1 MSIEAENPESAQSKH
16 LLLGTVSFTVC
27 FAAWG
32 LISAFAPRFRQ
43 QFHLSATQTAFLV
56 AVPVLLGA
64 LARIPIGMLA
74 DRFGGRVVFTVLMLF
89 VAVPV
94 ALVPAATS
102 YRNLLVVAFL
112 LGMAGSSFAVGVG
125 YVSRWFSM
133 ESQGSALGVY
143 GLGNIGQSA
152 AVFLGPVVAAAYGYR
167 SVYWGMSVILLV
179 WAGVFVVLA
188 RNAPHAARPKG
199 LSEMLGVLAREPL
212 AWALAAFY
220 FLTFGGF
227 VAFSIYLPTLLRDQF
242 GLKTRGC
249 RFPNSWIRCAGH
261 ALPPARWLAIRPHW
275 RIASSFMD
283 SARSGCLRIV
293 ARCAVDASIHRW
305 SARMRRLARHRQW
318 RCISAC
324 ASIFPN
330 PTSHGHRTGGRDGRD
345 GGILPAFA
353 SRRVS

>member
-1 MSIEAENPESAQSKH
+1 MALPTIIEAENPESAQRKH

-32 LISAFAPRFRQ
+32 LISAFAPHFRQ

-74 DRFGGRVVFTVLMLF
+74 DRFGGRTVFTVLMFL

-152 AVFLGPVVAAAYGYR
+152 AVFLGPVVAAAYGFR
-167 SVYWGMSVILLV
+167 IVYWGMSVIL
-179 WAGVFVVLA
+179 AGLGRCVRPLCSKRSTCGQAQGSFRDA
-188 RNAPHAARPKG
+188 RRARTRT
-199 LSEMLGVLAREPL
+199 LGVGAGR
-212 AWALAAFY
+212 
-220 FLTFGGF
+220 FL
-227 VAFSIYLPTLLRDQF
+227 FSDLW
-242 GLKTRGC
+242 
-249 RFPNSWIRCAGH
+249 WIR
-261 ALPPARWLAIRPHW
+261 
-275 RIASSFMD
+275 
-283 SARSGCLRIV
+283 
-293 ARCAVDASIHRW
+293 
-305 SARMRRLARHRQW
+305 RLL
-318 RCISAC
+318 
-324 ASIFPN
+324 N
-330 PTSHGHRTGGRDGRD
+330 VG
-345 GGILPAFA
+345 
-353 SRRVS
+353 